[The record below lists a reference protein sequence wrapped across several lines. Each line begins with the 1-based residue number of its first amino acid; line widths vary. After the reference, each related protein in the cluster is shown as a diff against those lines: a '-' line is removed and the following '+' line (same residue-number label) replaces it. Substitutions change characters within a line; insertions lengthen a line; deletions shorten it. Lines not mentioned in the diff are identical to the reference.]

1 LLAWRNLACRF
12 IPTFCLLTPTNLIAL
27 GPENIGEDRIVVFV
41 TVHPAN
47 VASSYDGFEA
57 CDEIQFPLLLAIRA
71 NTPELRQK
79 FIHLLLARYH
89 ICFNADPL
97 ALERLPKPDYNR
109 IRALLKRSSLISSQL
124 LQTIASDFPSF
135 SVYSP

>member
-1 LLAWRNLACRF
+1 M
-12 IPTFCLLTPTNLIAL
+12 AL
-27 GPENIGEDRIVVFV
+27 GPENRGEDRFVVFV

-57 CDEIQFPLLLAIRA
+57 CDEIQFPLHLAIRA

-79 FIHLLLARYH
+79 FVHLLIARYH

-97 ALERLPKPDYNR
+97 ALERLPKPAYTR
-109 IRALLKRSSLISSQL
+109 IRALLKRSSTISSQL
-124 LQTIASDFPSF
+124 LQTIASDFPGF
-135 SVYSP
+135 SNESH